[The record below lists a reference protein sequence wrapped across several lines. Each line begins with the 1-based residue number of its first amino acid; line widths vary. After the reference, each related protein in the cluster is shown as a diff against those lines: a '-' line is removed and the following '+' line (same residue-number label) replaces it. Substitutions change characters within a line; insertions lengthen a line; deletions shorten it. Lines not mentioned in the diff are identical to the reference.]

1 MVRNVFIVNSENI
14 HQIPNNVTY
23 LQFDDDFNEEIE
35 VGVIPNNITFIHFG
49 DDFNQPLKPGVI
61 PNSVTHIIFDYA
73 FNQPLK
79 VNDIPNSVTNLSFGQ
94 TFNQLLGP
102 NVIPNSIICLEFGI
116 DFNQPFHEN
125 VLPES
130 VKYLFLNRKYNQ
142 EVNNILLSR
151 IYTNL
156 TLFIFNDKL
165 RNKYLSQVSYPFNK
179 FISSGFSSEDEFV
192 ILRNKLK
199 KVYHEELIQK
209 VFYPKRLMYIAKS
222 YNIDFMDL
230 MDY

>member
-1 MVRNVFIVNSENI
+1 MVCNVFIVNSENI

-23 LQFDDDFNEEIE
+23 LQFDDEFNEIIE

-49 DDFNQPLKPGVI
+49 DNFNQPLKSGVI

-79 VNDIPNSVTNLSFGQ
+79 VGDIPNSVTNLAFGQ
-94 TFNQLLGP
+94 KFNQLLDP
-102 NVIPNSIICLEFGI
+102 NVIPNSVIYLEFGL
-116 DFNQPFHEN
+116 DFNQPFYEN

-130 VKYLFLNRKYNQ
+130 VKYLFLQSKYNQ
-142 EVNNILLSR
+142 EINNIFLSR

-156 TLFIFNDKL
+156 TIIILNNLLYK
-165 RNKYLSQVSYPFNK
+165 KYKSLVSYPFNE
-179 FISSGFSSEDEFV
+179 FISNGFFGEDKYV

-199 KVYHEELIQK
+199 KVYHEELIN
-209 VFYPKRLMYIAKS
+209 KS
-222 YNIDFMDL
+222 ILSLANNEYC
-230 MDY
+230 